1 MALWRRIAG
10 IAVLAV
16 LALVVGMLVPPYL
29 RNMQFQRYLDD
40 LVESSTS
47 PEILK
52 ADVVN
57 RAAQMG
63 LPVRSG
69 DVRVEQR
76 RQGVRV
82 DIIYVVRVDLPLY
95 TVDLHFHPAASK

>member
-1 MALWRRIAG
+1 MPLWRRVAG
-10 IAVLAV
+10 IGVLAV
-16 LALVVGMLVPPYL
+16 LVIVTAMLVPPYL

-40 LVESSTS
+40 LVDRSHT

-52 ADVVN
+52 AEAIN

-76 RQGVRV
+76 GSGIRV

-95 TVDLHFHPAASK
+95 TVDLHFHPTAKR